1 MKINNCNSIPFTPWA
16 KTLSLLACAFLVFT
30 SMAMAADAAG
40 VAADDDKT
48 MWGLIKKG
56 GPVMI
61 PLAIASILAVAKGI
75 FCFISLTKKKVLPE
89 GFVSDFGEAWASDP
103 SGEAAEK
110 VCDDCPPES
119 AAHVFMAGV
128 QWRNQGYE
136 AVGKAIEDAGSKE
149 AEKMKRSVRPLSVI
163 AGVCPLLGLLGT
175 VYGMI
180 DAFQKTA
187 DAGGAAKTADLA
199 NGIYQALIST
209 AAGLTIAIPVLLL
222 YQWLSTRAD
231 QAIDHIDG
239 AGTKF
244 VVQHAVATGTTTRKP
259 AARKPAAKKTAST
272 ATKTTAAKKTAKS

>member
-1 MKINNCNSIPFTPWA
+1 
-16 KTLSLLACAFLVFT
+16 
-30 SMAMAADAAG
+30 MAMAADAAG

-61 PLAIASILAVAKGI
+61 PLAIASVLAVAKSI
-75 FCFISLTKKKVLPE
+75 FCFISLSKNKVLPE
-89 GFVSDFGEAWASDP
+89 GFISDFGEAWASDP
-103 SGEAAEK
+103 SGKEAEE
-110 VCDDCPPES
+110 VCDNCPPES
-119 AAHVFMAGV
+119 AAHVFKAGV

-149 AEKMKRSVRPLSVI
+149 ADKMKRSVRPLSVI
-163 AGVCPLLGLLGT
+163 AGICPLLGLLGT

-222 YQWLSTRAD
+222 YQWISTRAD
-231 QAIDHIDG
+231 QAIDYVDE
-239 AGTKF
+239 AGSKF
-244 VVQHAVATGTTTRKP
+244 VVQHAVASEKTTRKP
-259 AARKPAAKKTAST
+259 AARKPAAKRPPAKKTA
-272 ATKTTAAKKTAKS
+272 TTAAKKTTATKKKTAATKKSAKS